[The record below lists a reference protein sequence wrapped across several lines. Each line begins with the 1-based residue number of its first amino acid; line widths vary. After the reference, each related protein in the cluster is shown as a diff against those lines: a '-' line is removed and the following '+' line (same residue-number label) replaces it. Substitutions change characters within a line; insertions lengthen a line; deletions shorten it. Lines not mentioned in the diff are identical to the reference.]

1 MSKKEKYILAIDHGT
16 SGAKT
21 ALVSVHGKV
30 IDWVFKEVPLILPE
44 PNAAEQDPD
53 DWWSAIKYTA
63 TKLVEKELVPVED
76 IVGVCNTSQWSG
88 TVALDKD
95 GNHLMNAI
103 IWMDT
108 RGAEQMAKLHKS
120 LVQVSGYSLSKIL
133 KWIKIAGG
141 GPTLS
146 GKDPIA
152 HILWLKE
159 NKPEIYEK
167 TSVFL
172 EPQDYV
178 NYKFTGEIASSFA
191 TIHMHWITDIRD
203 INNIV
208 YSEPLMKILKVT
220 RDKFPR
226 LLNSTDILGPISKDV
241 ADELGLEKTTKLVV
255 GAPDLHAATVGSGA
269 VENFAGHLCIGTSNW
284 LLCHVPYKK
293 TDIAH
298 NMASLPSAFPGRYM
312 LANEQEIA
320 GGALTFIRDNILY
333 HKDELLRE
341 ENVPDVY
348 KIFDKIVER
357 VPAGSEKLIF
367 TPWLFGERSPIDDHV
382 IRGGLYNINLTTNR
396 EHLIRAVF
404 EGVAYNAR
412 WLLYYVEKFINRR
425 MDAINI
431 IGGGAQSDVWCQIFA
446 DVMRRTIRQVKN
458 PIQANSRG
466 AAFIASVG
474 LGYIQP
480 DDISKHIEFSRVFK
494 PNKENENLYN
504 KLFKTYLEIY
514 KVTRKI
520 YKKLN
525 EN

>member
-1 MSKKEKYILAIDHGT
+1 
-16 SGAKT
+16 
-21 ALVSVHGKV
+21 
-30 IDWVFKEVPLILPE
+30 
-44 PNAAEQDPD
+44 
-53 DWWSAIKYTA
+53 
-63 TKLVEKELVPVED
+63 
-76 IVGVCNTSQWSG
+76 
-88 TVALDKD
+88 
-95 GNHLMNAI
+95 
-103 IWMDT
+103 
-108 RGAEQMAKLHKS
+108 
-120 LVQVSGYSLSKIL
+120 
-133 KWIKIAGG
+133 
-141 GPTLS
+141 
-146 GKDPIA
+146 
-152 HILWLKE
+152 
-159 NKPEIYEK
+159 
-167 TSVFL
+167 
-172 EPQDYV
+172 
-178 NYKFTGEIASSFA
+178 
-191 TIHMHWITDIRD
+191 
-203 INNIV
+203 
-208 YSEPLMKILKVT
+208 
-220 RDKFPR
+220 
-226 LLNSTDILGPISKDV
+226 
-241 ADELGLEKTTKLVV
+241 
-255 GAPDLHAATVGSGA
+255 
-269 VENFAGHLCIGTSNW
+269 
-284 LLCHVPYKK
+284 
-293 TDIAH
+293 
-298 NMASLPSAFPGRYM
+298 
-312 LANEQEIA
+312 